1 MLLKA
6 AESRI
11 ELITQGDIDGYG
23 ARTVAA
29 SGAAAHPPRSVK
41 KSFCKDRIAIL
52 GVPEVAYLQPG
63 Y

>member
-11 ELITQGDIDGYG
+11 ELVTQGDIYGYG
-23 ARTVAA
+23 VRTVAA
-29 SGAAAHPPRSVK
+29 SGSAAPPGSVK

>member
-6 AESRI
+6 ARSRI
-11 ELITQGDIDGYG
+11 ELVTQGDIYGYG
-23 ARTVAA
+23 VRTVAA
-29 SGAAAHPPRSVK
+29 SGSAAPPPGSVK

>member
-11 ELITQGDIDGYG
+11 KLITQEIVDGCG

-29 SGAAAHPPRSVK
+29 SGCAAPPPGSVK